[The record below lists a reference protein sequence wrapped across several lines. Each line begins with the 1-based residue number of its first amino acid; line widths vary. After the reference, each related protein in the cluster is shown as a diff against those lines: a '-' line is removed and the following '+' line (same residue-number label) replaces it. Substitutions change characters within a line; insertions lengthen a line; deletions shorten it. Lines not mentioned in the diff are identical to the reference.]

1 MIANALLITIAF
13 LLAYGFWLM
22 DQLKFMAPYKSVLF
36 HEYGPVLFGAAGVL
50 FLNVFGAALLFQ
62 RKFFLKDTGRKLSHL
77 DQQFQVG
84 QIELPITPEVSGE
97 ERHVAR

>member
-1 MIANALLITIAF
+1 MIANALLISIAF

-22 DQLKFMAPYKSVLF
+22 DQLKFMAPYKAVLF
-36 HEYGPVLFGAAGVL
+36 HEYGPVIFVSTTVL
-50 FLNVFGAALLFQ
+50 FLNLFGAALLFQ

-84 QIELPITPEVSGE
+84 QIELPMAPKGMEAGHHV
-97 ERHVAR
+97 ER